1 MPQDAFNLRW
11 CAEEL
16 NSLLSGGKINR
27 IIQPE
32 KDEVVFNV
40 FTGKTVLHFVLC
52 ASAAYARA
60 LITEKD
66 KEPPPVAPNFCMLL
80 RKHLLGGEILSVEQI
95 NFERIIAVKI
105 KCVSDFTSA
114 ERILYAEIMGKYSN
128 LILTENGVI
137 LGALKTPTLEEN
149 ARRLLM
155 SGAKYALP
163 EAQDKLCPLGG
174 KEKIA
179 ALMEKSEGDRAEFM
193 FNHISGLAIQ
203 TARQIDEGYTGE
215 VPFADYVYSF
225 LFGGKTEPCVIFN
238 GSSPTDFSAKPA
250 KGGVPFSSLNEAE
263 DYFFTQKEEAK
274 DFEAKKRKLR
284 SAAAA
289 ALKKQEKKLALSLE
303 KQKECAGLEENKL
316 KGELITSYI
325 YALKTGMEWCSLV
338 NYYDPAGKEIKISL
352 DKSLT
357 PAENAQRYYKK
368 YNKQKRTLAAIEPQ
382 IKEER
387 EEIDYLSGV
396 ISFIDGAEDLSDL
409 KETEDELISLS
420 LIKAP
425 QEKKKKKEAEVP
437 FRTFEYE
444 GFKIISGRNNVQ
456 NDRLLK
462 ALSQNDVWL
471 HTQKFHSSHVGII
484 TEGKEVPDGVI
495 EYAARICAYYSEAK
509 GEKKV
514 PVDYCPR
521 KFVKKPPRSNAGFV
535 IYADYKTILVPA
547 ELPKNN

>member
-1 MPQDAFNLRW
+1 MPQDAFNLRA
-11 CAEEL
+11 CAREL
-16 NSLLSGGKINR
+16 NALLTGGKINR

-40 FTGKTVLHFVLC
+40 FTGKSVLRFVLC

-66 KEPPPVAPNFCMLL
+66 KEPPLVAPNFCMLL

-95 NFERIIAVKI
+95 GFERIIAVKI

-114 ERILYAEIMGKYSN
+114 ERVLYAEIMGKYSN
-128 LILTENGVI
+128 LILTENGII

-155 SGAKYALP
+155 SGAKYTLP
-163 EAQDKLCPLGG
+163 EAQDKLCPLEG

-179 ALMEKSEGDRAEFM
+179 ELMAKCEGDRAEFM

-203 TARQIDEGYTGE
+203 TARQIDEGYAGD
-215 VPFADYVYSF
+215 VPFADYIYSF
-225 LFGGKTEPCVIFN
+225 LFEGESEPCVIFN
-238 GSSPTDFSAKPA
+238 GSTPADFSAKA
-250 KGGVPFSSLNEAE
+250 VKGGVPYPSLIAAE
-263 DYFFTQKEEAK
+263 DYYFTQKEETK

-284 SAAAA
+284 AATAA

-303 KQKECAGLEENKL
+303 RQRECAGLDENKL

-325 YALKTGMEWCSLV
+325 YTLKTGMDSCSLV
-338 NYYDPAGKEIKISL
+338 NYYDPEGKEVKISL

-368 YNKQKRTLAAIEPQ
+368 YNKEKRTLAAIEPQ
-382 IKEER
+382 IKTER
-387 EEIDYLSGV
+387 EEIDYLGGV
-396 ISFIDGAEDLSDL
+396 ISFIDGAESLIDL
-409 KETEDELISLS
+409 KEIEDELISLS

-425 QEKKKKKEAEVP
+425 QEKKKKKETEVP
-437 FRTFEYE
+437 FRTFEYM

-462 ALSQNDVWL
+462 SLTQSDVWL
-471 HTQKFHSSHVGII
+471 HTQKYHSSHVGII
-484 TEGKEVPDGVI
+484 SDGKTVPDEVI

-514 PVDYCPR
+514 PVDYCLK
-521 KFVKKPPRSNAGFV
+521 KFVKKPPHANAGFV
-535 IYADYKTILVPA
+535 IYTDYKTILVPA
-547 ELPKNN
+547 EIGSN